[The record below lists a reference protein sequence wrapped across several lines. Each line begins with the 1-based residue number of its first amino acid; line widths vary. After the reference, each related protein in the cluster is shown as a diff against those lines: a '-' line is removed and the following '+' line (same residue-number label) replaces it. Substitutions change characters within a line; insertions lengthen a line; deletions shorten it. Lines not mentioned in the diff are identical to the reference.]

1 MNRSRIRQ
9 QLIALLDTEAIT
21 EARLETLV
29 QLVSLI
35 DQTAYE
41 EGFTDG
47 YQQGSDTE
55 KPQ

>member
-1 MNRSRIRQ
+1 MIQSRIRQ
-9 QLIALLDTEAIT
+9 RLIELLDTEAIT
-21 EARLETLV
+21 QARLETLV
-29 QLVSLI
+29 NFVSLI

>member
-1 MNRSRIRQ
+1 MIQSRIRQ
-9 QLIALLDTEAIT
+9 RLIELLDTEAIT
-21 EARLETLV
+21 QARLETLV
-29 QLVSLI
+29 HFVSLI

>member
-1 MNRSRIRQ
+1 VNRSRIRQ

-35 DQTAYE
+35 DQRAYE

>member
-1 MNRSRIRQ
+1 VIQSRIRQ
-9 QLIALLDTEAIT
+9 RLIELLDTEAIT
-21 EARLETLV
+21 QARLETLV
-29 QLVSLI
+29 NFVSLI